1 VSTLEVSLIGVD
13 SIVQCRTIEL
23 SASFPNI
30 RGKTIMANDGAE
42 LVEDGLMTVPEAQEF
57 SRLSRSDLYA
67 RMERGALA
75 YCKLGKRRMI
85 PRRALVEMARQSL
98 VVRQP
103 AAAFA

>member
-1 VSTLEVSLIGVD
+1 
-13 SIVQCRTIEL
+13 
-23 SASFPNI
+23 
-30 RGKTIMANDGAE
+30 MATDEMG

-67 RMERGALA
+67 RMERGDLA

-85 PRRALVEMARQSL
+85 PRRAMVELARQGL

-103 AAAFA
+103 KTACV

>member
-1 VSTLEVSLIGVD
+1 MSGENTG
-13 SIVQCRTIEL
+13 
-23 SASFPNI
+23 
-30 RGKTIMANDGAE
+30 

-67 RMERGALA
+67 RMERGDLA

-85 PRRALVEMARQSL
+85 PRRAMVEMARQGL

-103 AAAFA
+103 EMACA